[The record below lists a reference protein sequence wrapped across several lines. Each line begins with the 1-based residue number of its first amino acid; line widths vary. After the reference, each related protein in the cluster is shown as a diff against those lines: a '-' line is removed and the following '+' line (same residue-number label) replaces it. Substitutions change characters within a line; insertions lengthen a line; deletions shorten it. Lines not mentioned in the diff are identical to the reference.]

1 MISRGGLSSLVKS
14 RRLGMMVMENNSK
27 VFDTRVD
34 VHLDEDDG
42 EPVQLNDAWLVKI
55 GGLEV

>member
-1 MISRGGLSSLVKS
+1 MVKS

-42 EPVQLNDAWLVKI
+42 VPVQLNDAWLVKI